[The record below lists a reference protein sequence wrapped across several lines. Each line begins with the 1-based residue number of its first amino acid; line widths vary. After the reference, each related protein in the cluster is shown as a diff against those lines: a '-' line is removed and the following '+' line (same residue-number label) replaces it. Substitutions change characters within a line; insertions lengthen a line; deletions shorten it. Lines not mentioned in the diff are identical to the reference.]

1 MHCWKSIERKTV
13 MDNDDIST
21 LAIELGGK
29 LNLTELSLLVKY
41 LTFIGYGM
49 AQNGQQ
55 ADDRPTAAAPKPK
68 GGKAATPVVEDETPF

>member
-1 MHCWKSIERKTV
+1 

-55 ADDRPTAAAPKPK
+55 ADDRPTATAPKAK
-68 GGKAATPVVEDETPF
+68 AGKTTAPVVEDETPF